1 MKNFTITIPDNKE
14 SIFVEMMKS
23 LSFVKK
29 IQAVNDIDS
38 SEQHKDIVRCR
49 IQRME
54 ENPESSLSWEELED
68 KIKL

>member
-29 IQAVNDIDS
+29 IQAVNDIGS
-38 SEQHKDIVRCR
+38 SEQHKDIVRGR

>member
-38 SEQHKDIVRCR
+38 SEQHKEFIRAR

-54 ENPESSLSWEELED
+54 ENQESSLSWEELED